1 MMTPSRDRRKAVVY
15 GRCTVV
21 RVSSMRGLTAQWHG
35 RAELLDANGGVIAE
49 VAATLWKLTQ
59 RGRGVRWG
67 GHVETQA
74 VVDRHLPSAET
85 ACTLRLDSGELGD
98 VRSYGPVQMD
108 LSGVRAMERVEVLGH
123 GSAPF

>member
-1 MMTPSRDRRKAVVY
+1 MVGMSSTRR
-15 GRCTVV
+15 
-21 RVSSMRGLTAQWHG
+21 LTAQWQG
-35 RAELLDANGGVIAE
+35 RAELVDANGGVIAE

-67 GHVETQA
+67 GRVETPA
-74 VVDRHLPSAET
+74 EVDRHLPNAET
-85 ACTLRLDSGELGD
+85 TYKLRLDSGELGD

>member
-1 MMTPSRDRRKAVVY
+1 MFATEGHAV
-15 GRCTVV
+15 
-21 RVSSMRGLTAQWHG
+21 QWQG

-49 VAATLWKLTQ
+49 VAASLWKLTQ

-67 GHVETQA
+67 GRVETPA
-74 VVDRHLPSAET
+74 AVDRHLPNAE
-85 ACTLRLDSGELGD
+85 ADYTLRLASGELGD
-98 VRSYGPVQMD
+98 IRSAGPILMD